1 MVFCRGRGDAV
12 VFGAQAVNVYVD
24 LPRMSQDV
32 DLLSANP
39 AALAASLA
47 ESLAASFHI
56 ATCVREVGAGKG
68 FRVYQI
74 RKEGNRHLADVRLA
88 EFSLDDAVELDG
100 VRYVSLPIL
109 TALKVKALSLRRL
122 APKGGTDLAD
132 LRRLLIAHPE
142 LRAVE
147 GPVAEAL
154 GTVGASAEAREVWRE
169 LVEAPAISDEDA
181 DAGY

>member
-39 AALAASLA
+39 AALAAALA
-47 ESLAASFHI
+47 QSLAASFHI
-56 ATCVREVGAGKG
+56 ATRVREVGAGKG